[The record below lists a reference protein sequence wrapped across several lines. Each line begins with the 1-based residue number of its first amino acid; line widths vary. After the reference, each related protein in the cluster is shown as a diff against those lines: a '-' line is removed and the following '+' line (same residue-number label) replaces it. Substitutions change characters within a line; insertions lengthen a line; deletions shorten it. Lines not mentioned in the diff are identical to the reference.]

1 MKVSFLDFEHFLV
14 EFETEEEL
22 QAEYQNN
29 ISAGGLFFQTT
40 SQYPEF
46 TALHLTL
53 KLINGGQVMTPAT
66 VVKAMGTGL
75 AVSIETKPEL
85 IWSTLTTKEDE
96 ASPAA
101 SVSEPNVWERIRH
114 LSRTERLLLAPK
126 ADRREIQVL
135 LQDQDAQV
143 IFSLL
148 KNPRITAEEVLRIAR
163 SSLLTAIA
171 ADTIA
176 QTKIWAANPAI
187 RAALVNNPRT
197 PTPLSLKILPTL
209 PEPEI
214 RQIAKATAVSQAL
227 RQAALRIVVNRK

>member
-1 MKVSFLDFEHFLV
+1 MKVSSLSFEHFLV

-22 QAEYQNN
+22 QAEYQKN
-29 ISAGGLFFQTT
+29 ISAGGLFFQST

-53 KLINGGQVMTPAT
+53 KLVNGGQMMIPAT
-66 VVKAMGTGL
+66 VVKAMGTAL
-75 AVSIETKPEL
+75 AVAIETKPEL
-85 IWSTLTTKEDE
+85 IWSTLTTKADE
-96 ASPAA
+96 TSPAA

-126 ADRREIQVL
+126 ADRIEIQTL
-135 LQDQDAQV
+135 LQDHDAQV

-148 KNPRITAEEVLRIAR
+148 KNPRLTVEDVIRIAR
-163 SSLLTAIA
+163 SSLLSSMA

-176 QTKIWAANPAI
+176 KTKIWAANPAI

-197 PTPLSLKILPTL
+197 PTPLALKILPTL